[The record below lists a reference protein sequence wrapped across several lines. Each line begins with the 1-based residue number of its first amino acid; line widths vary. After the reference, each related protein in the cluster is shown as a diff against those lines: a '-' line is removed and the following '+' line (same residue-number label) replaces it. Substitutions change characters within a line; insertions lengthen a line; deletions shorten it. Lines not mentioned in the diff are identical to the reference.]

1 MDPRPIPFSSADLER
16 RRLESTINQDLHS
29 LSLASGSSSASEAH
43 FPPRPKSRSRQHN
56 GVGSDTSFSSLST
69 IEYPRAAE
77 VAYPSHPD
85 ISFHQSMYP
94 KMIGPHGTPRAGNRK
109 VSQLSE
115 RSYVDASP
123 VSTAGHH
130 VSAVT
135 LAEGVFKRAVGIGR
149 GIHEDES
156 GSEWDPDRSL
166 GRLVGEL
173 GKAMKNVRAFRIFV
187 RDLIVD
193 IQISPRPSSPFSP
206 PRSPRSP
213 SPYTTQINSNL
224 SFTLNRN
231 DPLPSPPVSRH
242 GSGSGSSAGSRSRQ
256 APTQTKT
263 RRPLGDT
270 TVHNI
275 TQTLNQ
281 KSKPKIV
288 QDTPIRPAS
297 APTRLRPHDSADVTG
312 MTGLLD
318 TPAKGLVHGSIGKNG
333 NVGDDAAGKLDM
345 PFVRYEL
352 TVSWYTW
359 IIGYITCEIESFGD
373 RELGF

>member
-1 MDPRPIPFSSADLER
+1 MDPHPIPFSSADLER

-29 LSLASGSSSASEAH
+29 LSLASGSSSASDTH
-43 FPPRPKSRSRQHN
+43 FPPRSHSRARQHN
-56 GVGSDTSFSSLST
+56 GVESDASFSSMST

-85 ISFHQSMYP
+85 ISFHQSMFP
-94 KMIGPHGTPRAGNRK
+94 KLVGPHGTPRATSGGRK
-109 VSQLSE
+109 VSQMSE
-115 RSYVDASP
+115 RSYLDASP

-135 LAEGVFKRAVGIGR
+135 LAEGVFKRAVGVGR
-149 GIHEDES
+149 GIHEEES

-173 GKAMKNVRAFRIFV
+173 GKAMKNVSAFRIFSQGC
-187 RDLIVD
+187 LLM

-242 GSGSGSSAGSRSRQ
+242 ESGSGSSAGSRSRI
-256 APTQTKT
+256 AATQTKS
-263 RRPLGDT
+263 RPPLGDT

-275 TQTLNQ
+275 TQTRTQ
-281 KSKPKIV
+281 KIRPKVV
-288 QDTPIRPAS
+288 QDTPLRPAS

-333 NVGDDAAGKLDM
+333 NVGDDAAGKLNRLLSSQQADVQLVYLA
-345 PFVRYEL
+345 P
-352 TVSWYTW
+352 
-359 IIGYITCEIESFGD
+359 
-373 RELGF
+373 